1 MSAAHPPLFG
11 LETEYALAA
20 VAGNGLVADRAEVVS
35 ALLDVARRRLVYL
48 FDGNASGIFVENG
61 SRFYIDAGLHPEWC
75 TPECLHPAEVV
86 RYAKAGEQWLAE
98 ILDEAR
104 AKLGLGSASLF
115 RANVDYANGAT
126 WGCHESYLHRTDPRV
141 LAPQLIPHF
150 VSRVVY
156 TGAGGFEPWQG
167 GLRFTLSPRAR
178 RIVNAISDS
187 STSDRGIYH
196 TKQES
201 LSRGYQRLHV
211 LCGESLCSELG
222 GFLKIGTTALVVRLV
237 ELGDRPGDAVAPLYP
252 VRALHRFASDPTCD
266 ARVITAGRQR
276 LRATAIQRHYLE
288 AVEAR
293 LGHPNFPQWATVVC
307 VAWRRVLDALD
318 AGPAAVA
325 TSLDWGIKLACFRAY
340 AERHGMRW
348 MELGRLIGPVGAPST
363 ATAQLCELDLR
374 FGEVGARSIFDAL
387 DRAGALDHRIAEV
400 GDVAS
405 ARSEPP
411 PRGRARA
418 RGLAIRRLAAEPATH
433 VCDWSEVIDREGR
446 RVVDLSDPFAGEAA
460 LLTHPA
466 AAPGPD
472 APFPFDPFADDGS
485 QLDFDFQVR
494 RDLLRRVRRR
504 PSE

>member
-20 VAGNGLVADRAEVVS
+20 ALDDGRVADRGAVVA
-35 ALLDVARRRLVYL
+35 ALLEVASRRLVHL
-48 FDGNASGIFVENG
+48 QDGRASGIFVENG

-86 RYAKAGEQWLAE
+86 RYLKAGEAWLAE
-98 ILDEAR
+98 ILDETR
-104 AKLGLGSASLF
+104 AKLGLGTATLF
-115 RANVDYANGAT
+115 RVNVDYANGAT
-126 WGCHESYLHRTDPRV
+126 WGCHESYLHRADPRL

-150 VSRVVY
+150 VSRIVY

-178 RIVNAISDS
+178 HIEHAVSDA

-196 TKQES
+196 TKMES

-222 GFLKIGTTALVVRLV
+222 SFLKIGATALVVRLV
-237 ELGDRPGDAVAPLYP
+237 ELGERPGDAVAPLHP
-252 VRALHRFASDPTCD
+252 VRALHRFASDPSCG
-266 ARVITAGRQR
+266 ARVITAGRRR
-276 LRATAIQRHYLE
+276 LRAIEIQRHYLE

-293 LGHPNFPQWATVVC
+293 LGHSQFPEWAPAVC

-325 TSLDWGIKLACFRAY
+325 TSLDWGIKLACFRAF
-340 AERHGMRW
+340 AERHGIRW
-348 MELGRLIGPVGAPST
+348 MEQGRLVGPVGAPS
-363 ATAQLCELDLR
+363 AVTAQLCELDLR

-387 DRAGALDHRIAEV
+387 DRAGTLDHRIAEV
-400 GDVAS
+400 GDIAA

-411 PRGRARA
+411 PHGRARA
-418 RGLAIRRLAAEPATH
+418 RGLAIRRLAADPATH
-433 VCDWSEVIDREGR
+433 LCDWSEVADGAGR
-446 RVVDLSDPFAGEAA
+446 RVVDLSDPFAGEVA
-460 LLTHPA
+460 LTTHSA
-466 AAPGPD
+466 AAPSLDDGFAVD
-472 APFPFDPFADDGS
+472 PFDEDTS
-485 QLDFDFQVR
+485 QLDFEFPVR
-494 RDLLRRVRRR
+494 RDRFRSGRQ
-504 PSE
+504 